1 MYILVLVA
9 FMVGEEP
16 SVRAS
21 PTMYISYDACV
32 EAAAF
37 AMTEVYRYL
46 PRDIKDDVSLVHI
59 CTSIP
64 EDA

>member
-21 PTMYISYDACV
+21 PTMYNSYEACV

-37 AMTEVYRYL
+37 AMTEVYYYL
-46 PRDIKDDVSLVHI
+46 PADIKDDVSLVHV
-59 CTSIP
+59 CTTIP
-64 EDA
+64 KDA